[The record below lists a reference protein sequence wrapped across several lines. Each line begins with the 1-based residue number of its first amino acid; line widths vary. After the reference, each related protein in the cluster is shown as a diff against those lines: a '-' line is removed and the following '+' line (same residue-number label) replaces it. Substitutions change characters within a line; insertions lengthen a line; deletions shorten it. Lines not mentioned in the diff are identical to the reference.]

1 VTAPVAR
8 MQVRPGSFEPPRS
21 RQIMRCW
28 APTARSRS
36 GTPHTPRREY
46 TVPLRAYNPT
56 VDPVSRMVVVKQT
69 PVFGAGCQQNTQP
82 STYTTCL
89 LQAKVP
95 TPCRLISSASTPQA
109 PRSVAAPPGQPKARE
124 NSASPSICSTTNR
137 VPQMEPS
144 VRPAAN
150 QEVVMSIPAAGHF
163 QPTATSQSVPTQ
175 RQQSS
180 DLAATIQISQET
192 LQANARDSDLEE
204 LRRAEQLNKISLDE
218 RTSENNDL
226 KRQLEAK
233 SRENSLLQSEKH
245 NLEQELASM
254 SQKYAKSDQ
263 AARNLEGAM
272 RSLESSLEKK
282 VAQKQQEITQK
293 QQELEEWRDQAD
305 TLERQNKD
313 IRLREAK
320 CQSENQSLQ
329 MQMKTL
335 QKQLQDAELQVMEA
349 RSSGSRELLA
359 EQEERYRLELDELSR
374 RLARCQEERFISP
387 AEFQVQMSHRANLFP
402 DLEDNKRL
410 MEELAQKEA
419 EIKSLH
425 LMSLSRGS

>member
-1 VTAPVAR
+1 
-8 MQVRPGSFEPPRS
+8 
-21 RQIMRCW
+21 
-28 APTARSRS
+28 
-36 GTPHTPRREY
+36 
-46 TVPLRAYNPT
+46 
-56 VDPVSRMVVVKQT
+56 
-69 PVFGAGCQQNTQP
+69 
-82 STYTTCL
+82 
-89 LQAKVP
+89 
-95 TPCRLISSASTPQA
+95 
-109 PRSVAAPPGQPKARE
+109 
-124 NSASPSICSTTNR
+124 
-137 VPQMEPS
+137 MEPS